1 MLSVRGLR
9 RPGVALEALDLA
21 AGACVAVR
29 GPSGAGK
36 TLLLRALADLDPSQG
51 EVTLNGRRRNAM
63 PAPRWRHLVTYLAA
77 EPAWW
82 ADTIGEHFP
91 DWAAAA
97 PLIEALG
104 LPEDCRNWSVARAS
118 TGERQR
124 LSLARGLAHGPRVVL
139 LDEPTS
145 GLDDEAR
152 RRAEDLLLER
162 FGNGLA
168 ALWVTHDDAQAH
180 RVAGRCL
187 FVADGRAREAA
198 L

>member
-1 MLSVRGLR
+1 MLSVRALR
-9 RPGVALEALDLA
+9 RPGVALESFDLA

-36 TLLLRALADLDPSQG
+36 TLLLRALADLDPNQG
-51 EVTLNGRRRNAM
+51 EVTLDGEARDAM
-63 PAPRWRHLVTYLAA
+63 PAPRWRRLVTYLAA

-82 ADTIGEHFP
+82 ADTIGEHFA

-97 PLIEALG
+97 PLIAALG
-104 LPEDCRNWSVARAS
+104 LPEDCRNWSVAHAS

-124 LSLARGLAHGPRVVL
+124 LSLARGLAHRPRVVL

-152 RRAEDLLLER
+152 RRPL
-162 FGNGLA
+162 G
-168 ALWVTHDDAQAH
+168 HP
-180 RVAGRCL
+180 
-187 FVADGRAREAA
+187 
-198 L
+198 

>member
-9 RPGVALEALDLA
+9 PPGVALESFDLA

-36 TLLLRALADLDPSQG
+36 TLLLRALADLDPNQG
-51 EVTLNGRRRNAM
+51 EVTLDGEARDAM
-63 PAPRWRHLVTYLAA
+63 PAPRWRRLVTYLAA

-82 ADTIGEHFP
+82 ADTIGEHFA

-97 PLIEALG
+97 PLIAALG
-104 LPEDCRNWSVARAS
+104 LPEECRNWAVAHAS

-124 LSLARGLAHGPRVVL
+124 LSLARGLAHRPRVVL

-152 RRAEDLLLER
+152 RRAEDLLLEH
-162 FGNGLA
+162 FESGLG

-180 RVAGRCL
+180 RVAERCL
-187 FVADGRAREAA
+187 IVADGRAREAA

>member
-9 RPGVALEALDLA
+9 RPGVGLEALDLA
-21 AGACVAVR
+21 AGAWVAVR

-36 TLLLRALADLDPSQG
+36 TLLLRALADLDPNQG
-51 EVTLNGRRRNAM
+51 EVTLDGERRDAM
-63 PAPRWRHLVTYLAA
+63 PAPRWRRLVTYLAA

-97 PLIEALG
+97 PLIAALG
-104 LPEDCRNWSVARAS
+104 LPEDCRSWSVARAS

-124 LSLARGLAHGPRVVL
+124 LSLARGLAHRPRVVL

-145 GLDDEAR
+145 GLDDAAR
-152 RRAEDLLLER
+152 RRAEDLRLER
-162 FGNGLA
+162 FGQGLG

-180 RVAGRCL
+180 RVAERCRI
-187 FVADGRAREAA
+187 VADGRAREAA